1 MITITATDGI
11 RLSAE
16 TDVLLA
22 SKLADY
28 EQGKGWE
35 EGISPF
41 DQHTILG
48 EYLEFVGEFSS

>member
-1 MITITATDGI
+1 MNTIKATDGSV
-11 RLSAE
+11 LSAE
-16 TDVLLA
+16 TDVRLA
-22 SKLADY
+22 SQLADH
-28 EQGKGWE
+28 ELGTGWD